1 MIRILLGISKPVTVV
16 SMTSSPITSMKTGYV
31 LTAEDAVMSEQTDMF
46 GVRRD
51 AIENRSREIQKR
63 EIEKIKRILQGDKKR
78 QKSG

>member
-1 MIRILLGISKPVTVV
+1 MIRILLGISKPVTVA
-16 SMTSSPITSMKTGYV
+16 SMTSSPITSMKTGNV